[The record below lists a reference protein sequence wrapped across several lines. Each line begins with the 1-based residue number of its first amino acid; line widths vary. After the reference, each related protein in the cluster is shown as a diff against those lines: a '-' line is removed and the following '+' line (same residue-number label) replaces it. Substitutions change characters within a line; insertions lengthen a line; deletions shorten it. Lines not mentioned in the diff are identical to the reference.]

1 MTRQDSLWRR
11 RCETNTAPPTVKEDH
26 MNSKEITD
34 LIIAF
39 QAVITLFISSRAF
52 YLYVKARNDILFIV
66 GLSMAMIVV
75 GGVAG
80 LVGDYLVTSSAF
92 NTFWFRYIGQIVS
105 YLDRK
110 SVV

>member
-1 MTRQDSLWRR
+1 
-11 RCETNTAPPTVKEDH
+11 

-39 QAVITLFISSRAF
+39 QAVITLFISLRAF

-92 NTFWFRYIGQIVS
+92 S
-105 YLDRK
+105 LAL
-110 SVV
+110 SCCCCCC